1 MKKIYRY
8 ILISVLGVMGM
19 SSCVDNLL
27 DRTPIASLSPTTFYQ
42 DENQCRMALMGVY
55 SALQPVTS
63 TYWYQLDF
71 MSDDAYCQ
79 DSWQGSTEFGGWKQ
93 NSSSTA
99 ANDRWRMNYVYD

>member
-63 TYWYQLDF
+63 TYWYQLDL
-71 MSDDAYCQ
+71 CQ
-79 DSWQGSTEFGGWKQ
+79 MTLIVKILGKVPQNLVDGSKTLPAQQPMIDG
-93 NSSSTA
+93 
-99 ANDRWRMNYVYD
+99 V

>member
-42 DENQCRMALMGVY
+42 DENQCNGIN
-55 SALQPVTS
+55 
-63 TYWYQLDF
+63 
-71 MSDDAYCQ
+71 
-79 DSWQGSTEFGGWKQ
+79 GSVL
-93 NSSSTA
+93 SIA
-99 ANDRWRMNYVYD
+99 ARYFHLLVSIGFYVR

>member
-71 MSDDAYCQ
+71 MSDDAYCLARFHRIWWMEAKLFQ
-79 DSWQGSTEFGGWKQ
+79 H
-93 NSSSTA
+93 SSQ
-99 ANDRWRMNYVYD
+99 

>member
-42 DENQCRMALMGVY
+42 DENQCKNGIN
-55 SALQPVTS
+55 
-63 TYWYQLDF
+63 
-71 MSDDAYCQ
+71 
-79 DSWQGSTEFGGWKQ
+79 GSVL
-93 NSSSTA
+93 SIA
-99 ANDRWRMNYVYD
+99 ARYFHLLVSIGFYVR

>member
-55 SALQPVTS
+55 SAI
-63 TYWYQLDF
+63 
-71 MSDDAYCQ
+71 
-79 DSWQGSTEFGGWKQ
+79 
-93 NSSSTA
+93 A
-99 ANDRWRMNYVYD
+99 ARYFHLLVSIGFYVR

>member
-42 DENQCRMALMGVY
+42 DENQCRMALM
-55 SALQPVTS
+55 
-63 TYWYQLDF
+63 
-71 MSDDAYCQ
+71 
-79 DSWQGSTEFGGWKQ
+79 
-93 NSSSTA
+93 
-99 ANDRWRMNYVYD
+99 